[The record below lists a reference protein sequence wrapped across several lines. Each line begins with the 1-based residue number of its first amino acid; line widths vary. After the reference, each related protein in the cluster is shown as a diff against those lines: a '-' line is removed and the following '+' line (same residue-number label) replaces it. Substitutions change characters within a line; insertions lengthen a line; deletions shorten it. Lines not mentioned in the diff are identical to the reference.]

1 MSSLR
6 LELLKLKKKTRSWL
20 GPILVFWLI
29 MIAYPLTVEFLQ
41 DKLEVGF
48 FSVLWIAILISMM
61 LATEDIFTEDF
72 NDGSLE
78 QMMLKHSSFS
88 SLVSMKTLTYWLLIG
103 VPISILSFI
112 FSFGTTENFSLSLSI
127 LPLSL
132 ISSYVFLN
140 LFVLGN
146 ALSLNKG
153 SVLGALIT
161 MPLALPVLIVLGK
174 SLTAIQIGINFISFI
189 LLLLGCLSIIMVAV
203 PLVVSYIIKAHL
215 E

>member
-1 MSSLR
+1 
-6 LELLKLKKKTRSWL
+6 
-20 GPILVFWLI
+20 
-29 MIAYPLTVEFLQ
+29 
-41 DKLEVGF
+41 
-48 FSVLWIAILISMM
+48 M

-88 SLVSMKTLTYWLLIG
+88 ILVSMKTLTYWLLIG
-103 VPISILSFI
+103 VPISALSFI
-112 FSFGTTENFSLSLSI
+112 FSFGTTENFSLSISI

-132 ISSYVFLN
+132 ISSYIFLN

-189 LLLLGCLSIIMVAV
+189 LLLLGCLSIIMVTV

>member
-1 MSSLR
+1 MNELK
-6 LELLKLKKKTRSWL
+6 LEYLKLKKKTRSWL

-29 MIAYPLTVEFLQ
+29 MLAFPLTVEFMQ
-41 DKLEVGF
+41 DKLEIGF

-61 LATEDIFTEDF
+61 LASEDIFIEDY

-78 QMMLKHSSFS
+78 QTIIKNTSFQFLIS
-88 SLVSMKTLTYWLLIG
+88 IRIVVYWLMIG

-112 FSFGTTENFSLSLSI
+112 FSLGTSEDLLLSI
-127 LPLSL
+127 SVIPLSI
-132 ISSYVFLN
+132 ISSYIFLN
-140 LFVLGN
+140 LFALGS

-153 SVLGALIT
+153 SLLGALIT

-174 SLTAIQIGINFISFI
+174 SIIAFQLGINYLEFI
-189 LLLLGCLSIIMVAV
+189 LLLLGCLSIIIIAL
-203 PLVVSYIIKAHL
+203 PIIVSFIIKAHL